1 MAGGAWREGCRRIG
15 QFVSGVMLLPL
26 LAGCGGDRVS
36 PTPLPAAAVR
46 PEQPAP
52 VYPVSTAFTLL
63 TPTVALPTVTM
74 SPLASLPVPGDA
86 ATPVAPKLP
95 LGPAQILPPTG
106 MGIVRGGAALLAMPN
121 GAVRQ
126 QLPAG
131 AVVTIT
137 GKSADGVWVAAYD
150 EQGTSG
156 WLAAQQLVLLGTATL
171 TVVTTAA
178 GPGLAATLV
187 AQAMA
192 PVAMPTIVL
201 TVTVAP

>member
-1 MAGGAWREGCRRIG
+1 MIGGVWRLWDSRLSLGIAGLLLVTLLTACGGA
-15 QFVSGVMLLPL
+15 S
-26 LAGCGGDRVS
+26 AT

-52 VYPVSTAFTLL
+52 VYPVSTAFTLI
-63 TPTVALPTVTM
+63 TPTVVLPTSAI
-74 SPLASLPVPGDA
+74 SPSTLLTVAGDDMTPAAPALSLASAQLPA
-86 ATPVAPKLP
+86 L
-95 LGPAQILPPTG
+95 TG
-106 MGIVRGGAALLAMPN
+106 MGIVRGGASLLSAPN
-121 GAVRQ
+121 GAARQ

-131 AVVTIT
+131 AVVTVT

-156 WLAAQQLVLLGTATL
+156 WLAAQQLVLLGTETL
-171 TVVTTAA
+171 TVVTTSS

-192 PVAMPTIVL
+192 PLAMPTIVL
-201 TVTVAP
+201 TATLAP